1 METKKDDLWRMSI
14 LLMLAISLLLIIA
27 LCSCTTSKPVIVERV
42 VNKTDTLY
50 NASWRVDTFR
60 IHDSVYVETYS
71 MGDTVYKTR
80 VEWRWRDRI
89 SSRADTVYKTAL
101 RCDSVPVPVPVPV
114 EHKTTLRGIFYR
126 VLGEALVIVACMVL
140 SFSLMAYVYR
150 KMNKS

>member
-1 METKKDDLWRMSI
+1 MRCFRIFFGI
-14 LLMLAISLLLIIA
+14 LTLMCLAG
-27 LCSCTTSKPVIVERV
+27 CSTCKPVVVERV

-101 RCDSVPVPVPVPV
+101 RCDSVQVSVPV

-126 VLGEALVIVACMVL
+126 VLGEALVIVAYVVL
-140 SFSLMAYVYR
+140 LFSLMAYVYR

>member
-1 METKKDDLWRMSI
+1 MRMRYFRIFFGI
-14 LLMLAISLLLIIA
+14 LALMCLAG
-27 LCSCTTSKPVIVERV
+27 CSTCKPVVVERV
-42 VNKTDTLY
+42 VNKTDSLY
-50 NASWRVDTFR
+50 NASQRIDSFR
-60 IHDSVYVETYS
+60 IHDSVYVETYT

-101 RCDSVPVPVPVPV
+101 RCDSVQVSVPV

-126 VLGEALVIVACMVL
+126 VLGEALVIVAYVVL
-140 SFSLMAYVYR
+140 LFSLMAYVYR

>member
-1 METKKDDLWRMSI
+1 MSMRFIRFLFGI
-14 LLMLAISLLLIIA
+14 LTLMCLAG
-27 LCSCTTSKPVIVERV
+27 CSTCKPVVVERV

-101 RCDSVPVPVPVPV
+101 RCDSVQVSVPV

-126 VLGEALVIVACMVL
+126 VLGEALVIVAYVVL
-140 SFSLMAYVYR
+140 LFSLMAYVYR

>member
-1 METKKDDLWRMSI
+1 MC
-14 LLMLAISLLLIIA
+14 LAG
-27 LCSCTTSKPVIVERV
+27 CSTCKPVVVERV

-101 RCDSVPVPVPVPV
+101 RCDSVQVSVPV

-126 VLGEALVIVACMVL
+126 VLGEALVIVAYVVL
-140 SFSLMAYVYR
+140 LFSLMAYVYR